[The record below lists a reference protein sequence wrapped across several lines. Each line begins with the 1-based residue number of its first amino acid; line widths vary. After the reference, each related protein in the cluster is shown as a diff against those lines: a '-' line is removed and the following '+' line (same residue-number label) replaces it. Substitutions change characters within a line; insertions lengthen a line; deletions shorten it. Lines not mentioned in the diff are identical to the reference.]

1 MDLGKRSSPNDDIE
15 MRVSVRRGVNRSSR
29 VGQLP
34 KSLAVLQYAVSQFAV
49 CRSQLSQ
56 SEVAVAESET
66 LSQTK
71 YSGVYADVT
80 RHALRNFS

>member
-1 MDLGKRSSPNDDIE
+1 MKCMFQFEGGVISSP
-15 MRVSVRRGVNRSSR
+15 R

-34 KSLAVLQYAVSQFAV
+34 KSLAVSQCRSVAVHSLQFAV

-80 RHALRNFS
+80 RRALQNLAK